1 MRGDKCFKLLQVVR
15 DIEGTGG
22 GNIVINTSRFVSG
35 LGHDVVVLTDVPYLE
50 FEGDNIK
57 LVSIP
62 FGSTLYNWQAKG
74 KLSRTLR
81 HAFQILNFLFFTS
94 FLIPYFKFKGF
105 KVINNNN
112 EAFFGDIILVH
123 NVFSAEVFGHEK
135 GFLRGGLRL
144 LNPVMLI
151 RVLKEQLV
159 LRFKNNSL
167 IVANSNETKTEIS
180 KYLGRKN
187 GVFII
192 PSGVDIEKYQC
203 PDSLENTDE
212 FALLF
217 VGHEFERKGLA
228 VLINSLLELPEQIV
242 LKVVGGRGSS
252 INIYQNL
259 VDEQKL
265 QHRVS
270 FLGSVSK
277 LEDAYLSSNLF
288 VLPSIYEGL
297 PLVCLESMAS
307 GLPNLVTHVGGMK
320 DLVIDRQNGFFVE
333 RDSKSIADK
342 VLELYSNPE
351 LYQAMRNNARATAL
365 DYSWENIGQQYV
377 TILGMVSNND

>member
-1 MRGDKCFKLLQVVR
+1 MRSDKCFKILQVVR

-22 GNIVINTSRFVSG
+22 GNIVINTSRFLSG
-35 LGHDVVVLTDVPYLE
+35 AGNHIVVLTDIPYLGFQE
-50 FEGDNIK
+50 DNIK
-57 LVSIP
+57 LITIP
-62 FGSTLYNWQAKG
+62 LGSTLFKWQAKG
-74 KLSRTLR
+74 KISRTIR
-81 HAFQILNFLFFTS
+81 HTFQILNFLFFTL
-94 FLIPYFKFKGF
+94 FLIPYFKLKGF

-112 EAFFGDIILVH
+112 EAFLGDIISVH
-123 NVFSAEVFGHEK
+123 NVFSSEVFGHEK

-159 LRFKNNSL
+159 LRFKKSSM
-167 IVANSNETKTEIS
+167 IVANSNETKTEVS
-180 KYLGRKN
+180 KYLGRKS
-187 GVFII
+187 GISII

-203 PDSLENTDE
+203 SDTSEYANS
-212 FALLF
+212 FVLLF
-217 VGHEFERKGLA
+217 VGHEFERKGLE
-228 VLINSLLELPEQIV
+228 VLIKSLLELPEKIV

-252 INIYQNL
+252 INFYKEL
-259 VDEQKL
+259 VAAYKI

-270 FLGSVSK
+270 FLGSLSN
-277 LEDAYLSSNLF
+277 LEDAYFSSNLF

-307 GLPNLVTHVGGMK
+307 GLPNLVTNVGGMK

-365 DYSWENIGQQYV
+365 DYSWENIGQQYII
-377 TILGMVSNND
+377 ILDMVSNND